1 MSIDSKLNNTIEN
14 FDKYQKNLHNIALK
28 IVTNIS
34 KSKENNRKF
43 EESVINEIFFNKL
56 TTIGQKLS
64 PQDIFFGDLF
74 YGFNEISIS
83 FERLKDLEVY
93 ISHFPNTKTPISKID
108 YLCFLIENY
117 LYETYLLKE
126 RLNKYSKKIRKSYI
140 KDIKYVSISKKCDQ
154 LISTIEGSLKNIISL
169 RGRVTHIFHYS
180 DKDINRLK
188 SMILYK
194 EYLVGLQK
202 YLPDDYVIPN
212 FKNEYRKLR
221 KKWKKIFKDNN
232 EEIKI
237 MLNHYFKIMLKIV
250 FNNNAE
256 ISYPEK
262 SNSIIINRDNKQG
275 HCRFKLLMQQFT
287 KNLMRS

>member
-1 MSIDSKLNNTIEN
+1 MSIDSKLNNTIES
-14 FDKYQKNLHNIALK
+14 FDKYQKNLHNTALK
-28 IVTNIS
+28 IITDIS
-34 KSKENNRKF
+34 KSKENSRKF
-43 EESVINEIFFNKL
+43 EESVINEIFFGKL
-56 TTIGQKLS
+56 TTIDQKFS

-74 YGFNEISIS
+74 YGFNEIYIS

-93 ISHFPNTKTPISKID
+93 IFHFPNTKTPIAKID

-126 RLNKYSKKIRKSYI
+126 RLNKYSKKIRGSYI
-140 KDIKYVSISKKCDQ
+140 EDMRYVSISKKCDQ
-154 LISTIEGSLKNIISL
+154 LISTVEGSLKNIISL
-169 RGRVTHIFHYS
+169 RGRHTHIFRYS

-188 SMILYK
+188 SVILYE
-194 EYLVGLQK
+194 EYLVKLQK

-232 EEIKI
+232 EEIKM
-237 MLNHYFKIMLKIV
+237 MLNYYFKIMLKIV
-250 FNNNAE
+250 FNNNGE

-262 SNSIIINRDNKQG
+262 RNSIENRKKFFSKG
-275 HCRFKLLMQQFT
+275 
-287 KNLMRS
+287 

>member
-1 MSIDSKLNNTIEN
+1 MSIDSKLNNTIES

-56 TTIGQKLS
+56 TTIDRKLS

-74 YGFNEISIS
+74 YGFSEISIS

-93 ISHFPNTKTPISKID
+93 ISRFPNTKTPIAKID

-126 RLNKYSKKIRKSYI
+126 RLNKYSKKIRVSYI
-140 KDIKYVSISKKCDQ
+140 EDMRYVSISKKCDQ
-154 LISTIEGSLKNIISL
+154 LISTVEGSLKNIISL
-169 RGRVTHIFHYS
+169 RGRHTHIFRYS

-188 SMILYK
+188 SVILYE
-194 EYLVGLQK
+194 EYFVKLQK

-232 EEIKI
+232 EEIKM
-237 MLNHYFKIMLKIV
+237 MLNYYFKIILKIV
-250 FNNNAE
+250 FNNDSE

-262 SNSIIINRDNKQG
+262 LNSINNRKKFFSKG
-275 HCRFKLLMQQFT
+275 
-287 KNLMRS
+287 

>member
-1 MSIDSKLNNTIEN
+1 VSIDSKLNNTIES

-28 IVTNIS
+28 IATKIS

-64 PQDIFFGDLF
+64 PQDIFFSDLF

-117 LYETYLLKE
+117 LYEAYLLKE
-126 RLNKYSKKIRKSYI
+126 RLNKYSKKIRGSYI
-140 KDIKYVSISKKCDQ
+140 EDMRYVSISKKCDQ
-154 LISTIEGSLKNIISL
+154 LISTVEGSLKNIISL

-202 YLPDDYVIPN
+202 YLPEDYVIPN

-237 MLNHYFKIMLKIV
+237 MLNYYFKIMLKIV
-250 FNNNAE
+250 FNDNGE

-262 SNSIIINRDNKQG
+262 RNSIENRKKFFSKG
-275 HCRFKLLMQQFT
+275 
-287 KNLMRS
+287 

>member
-1 MSIDSKLNNTIEN
+1 MSIDSKLNNTIES

-64 PQDIFFGDLF
+64 PQDIIFGDLF

-126 RLNKYSKKIRKSYI
+126 RLNKYSKKIRGSYI
-140 KDIKYVSISKKCDQ
+140 EDMRYVSISKKCDQ
-154 LISTIEGSLKNIISL
+154 LISTVEGSLKNIISL

-202 YLPDDYVIPN
+202 YLPEDYVIPN

-237 MLNHYFKIMLKIV
+237 MLNYYFKIMLKIV
-250 FNNNAE
+250 FNDNGE

-262 SNSIIINRDNKQG
+262 RNSIENRKKFFSEG
-275 HCRFKLLMQQFT
+275 
-287 KNLMRS
+287 